1 MLYGKFAELL
11 YSFNEISIVLRLVF
25 AAICGGII
33 GIERERKRRAAG
45 FRTHILICIGAA
57 MTTLVGQYLLTFEAL
72 NPDIFKSDPLRIGAQ
87 VIAGMGFIG
96 AGAIIVTRRRQVK
109 GLTTAAGLWTTA
121 IIGLAAGA
129 GCYLEVLLCTTV
141 ILVAETVLGKLEYFL
156 LARSRIKNVYVDFDD
171 KNQIYTIN
179 ERFNAKGIKV
189 LDAEINKSAG
199 DSRISVIFT
208 IQFPPRYNHD
218 EIIEEITSLESVH
231 RVEEL

>member
-1 MLYGKFAELL
+1 MGLL
-11 YSFNEISIVLRLVF
+11 YSFNEMSIVIRLVL
-25 AAICGGII
+25 AAFCGGII

-57 MTTLVGQYLLTFEAL
+57 LTTLVGQYLLLLEPI
-72 NPDIFKSDPLRIGAQ
+72 NPEIFKSDPLRIGAQ

-129 GCYLEVLLCTTV
+129 GCYLEVVSCTFI
-141 ILVAETVLGKLEYFL
+141 ILIAETVFGKLEYFL
-156 LARSRIKNVYVDFDD
+156 LSSSRVKNIYVDFED

-179 ERFNAKGIKV
+179 ESFNRTGIKV
-189 LDAEINKSAG
+189 LDAEINKSHE

-208 IQFPPRYNHD
+208 IQFPKKYDHD
-218 EIIEEITSLESVH
+218 EIIKEIASLESVH

>member
-1 MLYGKFAELL
+1 MLEGRFAELL
-11 YSFNEISIVLRLVF
+11 YSFNEISIVIRLVLATF
-25 AAICGGII
+25 CGGVI

-57 MTTLVGQYLLTFEAL
+57 LTTLVGQYLLSLEAI
-72 NPDIFKSDPLRIGAQ
+72 NPEAFKSDPLRIGAQ

-129 GCYLEVLLCTTV
+129 GCYIEVVFCTAI
-141 ILVAETVLGKLEYFL
+141 ILIAETLFGKLEYFL
-156 LARSRIKNVYVDFDD
+156 LASSRVKNIYVDFED

-179 ERFNAKGIKV
+179 ERFIEKGIDV
-189 LDAEINKSAG
+189 LDAEINKSHE

-208 IQFPPRYNHD
+208 IKFPKRYDHD
-218 EIIEEITSLESVH
+218 EIVKEIASLESVR